1 MKHVSTPE
9 VAVVVGAGPG
19 LGNALVGRFAEAGMR
34 VAALSRR
41 GVASAPP
48 RDLVRAY
55 ACDATV
61 GEQIRT
67 AFKRVAEELGP
78 PSLVVFNVGIWD
90 RGGILEISEELF
102 EQAWRTGCFAGFL
115 VGRTAAASMLERGSG
130 TIIFSGATGSI
141 RGGAGFAAFASP
153 KFALRALAQA
163 MARELGPKGIHV
175 AHVVLDGMI
184 AQDGVASDSQLQPA
198 AIAEAY
204 YRLHLQHRTAWT
216 HELDLRPANEKF

>member
-1 MKHVSTPE
+1 MSARE
-9 VAVVVGAGPG
+9 VAVVVGAGQG

-34 VAALSRR
+34 VAAVSRR
-41 GVASAPP
+41 GVAGEPH
-48 RDLVRAY
+48 RDLVRGY

-61 GEQIRT
+61 GEQVRSVL
-67 AFKRVAEELGP
+67 KRVADELGP

-90 RGGILEISEELF
+90 QGGILDISEELF

-115 VGRTAAASMLERGSG
+115 VGRTAAASMLSRGSG

-184 AQDGVASDSQLQPA
+184 APEDSSSESLLQPA
-198 AIAEAY
+198 AIAETY
-204 YRLHLQHRTAWT
+204 YQLHLQDRAAWT
-216 HELDLRPANEKF
+216 HELDLRPSSEKF

>member
-1 MKHVSTPE
+1 MGTRE

-19 LGNALVGRFAEAGMR
+19 LGNTLAGRFAEAGMG
-34 VAALSRR
+34 VAAVSRR
-41 GVASAPP
+41 GLAGEAHC
-48 RDLVRAY
+48 DLVRGY
-55 ACDATV
+55 SCDATV
-61 GEQIRT
+61 GEQVRNV
-67 AFKRVAEELGP
+67 FERVADELGP

-90 RGGILEISEELF
+90 RGGILDISEELF

-115 VGRTAAASMLERGSG
+115 VGRAAAASMLSRGRG

-184 AQDGVASDSQLQPA
+184 AQEDSPSERLLQPT
-198 AIAEAY
+198 AIAETY
-204 YRLHLQHRTAWT
+204 YQLHLQDRAAWT
-216 HELDLRPANEKF
+216 HELDLRPSSETF